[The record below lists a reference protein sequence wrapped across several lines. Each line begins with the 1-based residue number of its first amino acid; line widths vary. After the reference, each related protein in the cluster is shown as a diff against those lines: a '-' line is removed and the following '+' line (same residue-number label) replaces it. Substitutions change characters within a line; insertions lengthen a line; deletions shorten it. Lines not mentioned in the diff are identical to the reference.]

1 MNMEDIVEIGTV
13 SSRGQICIPNN
24 IRDSM
29 GLEDGS
35 KVLFLLTNDSLV
47 MKRVTTQTF
56 EELTKPLKEAM
67 KKSKMKESDVADMVH
82 KFRKTR

>member
-1 MNMEDIVEIGTV
+1 MDDIIEIGTV
-13 SSRGQICIPNN
+13 SSRGQVCIPNN

-47 MKRVTTQTF
+47 MKRVTSQTF
-56 EELTKPLKEAM
+56 EELTRPLKEEM
-67 KKSKMKESDVADMVH
+67 KKSRMKESDVVDIVH
-82 KFRKTR
+82 RFRKTR